1 MSETTNSDLSY
12 HQIYYINNRDKTRE
26 YYRQYG
32 RLYYAQN
39 KEKWRNYYQNNKERI
54 IEYQMAYN
62 SQNEK
67 KIQEYQKKYW
77 IGRKK
82 HYKCQKKPKKEPKAI
97 FEKRITIF
105 HWD

>member
-39 KEKWRNYYQNNKERI
+39 KQKWKNNKERI

-82 HYKCQKKPKKEPKAI
+82 HYKCQKKPKKEPKAS